1 MENNRMQYVHNILI
15 SMPGSQLTV
24 ASTCTYHCGS
34 KDNHHIR
41 DQRRLQITRRC
52 FHEGK
57 DIQSLLAK
65 CNENMT
71 DIVTR
76 ITKQE
81 PFSCREEAVITVCQD
96 DSLGESTV

>member
-1 MENNRMQYVHNILI
+1 MTQE
-15 SMPGSQLTV
+15 
-24 ASTCTYHCGS
+24 
-34 KDNHHIR
+34 
-41 DQRRLQITRRC
+41 
-52 FHEGK
+52 